1 MTKMMKLVMPVLVL
15 TVVGCGGS
23 GRPAV
28 HPTRGQLWIGSK
40 PAIHARIALQP
51 VGEGKENLPH
61 PVGIVGEDGS
71 FRLTSFDAA
80 DGAPAGEY
88 AVTVTQ
94 YLAAGKRGSDE
105 TTPVNYLPARY
116 AKAET
121 SRLRVTIQPGTN
133 ELPPFR
139 LEVR

>member
-1 MTKMMKLVMPVLVL
+1 MIMRLVSASVLLGVL
-15 TVVGCGGS
+15 GCGS
-23 GRPAV
+23 GQQAV
-28 HPTRGQLWIGSK
+28 HPTTGQVWVGGK
-40 PAIHARIALQP
+40 PATHARIVFQP
-51 VGEGKENLPH
+51 VGAGKETAPH
-61 PVGIVGEDGS
+61 PVGVVGEDGS
-71 FRLTSFDAA
+71 FKLTSFEGA

-94 YLAAGKRGSDE
+94 YLAVGKRGSDE

-121 SRLRVTIQPGTN
+121 SKLRATIQPGTN

-139 LEVR
+139 LETR